1 MYRSPPQPL
10 NNASAFVSGDVTID
24 PSVAIATGVILQ
36 ADQHSQIV
44 IATGV
49 CIGMG
54 AIVHAHQGRMEIEAG
69 ASIGAGVLVVGHGT
83 IGAKACIG
91 AETTLL
97 NPAIAAKQVVPAG
110 SIVGDQSRSVTLSS
124 ASEETE
130 EAKLPREVESDSTVE
145 EVEPDSTVEEVEPDS
160 TDQPEESPPE
170 EEPSPE
176 KPPTESA
183 PDSTTAASSL
193 EKSVNSPAT
202 IVYGQ
207 VRLNHLLNTL
217 LPHRKS
223 LNNSKPGDRSG

>member
-36 ADQHSQIV
+36 ADRDSQIV

-54 AIVHAHQGRMEIEAG
+54 AIIHAHQGKIEVEAG
-69 ASIGAGVLVVGHGT
+69 ANIGAGVLVVGHGT

-97 NPAIAAKQVVPAG
+97 NPVITAKQVVPAG
-110 SIVGDQSRSVTLSS
+110 TIIGDESRSVTLSS
-124 ASEETE
+124 SSQEKSDPGEVQTSSQEKSDPGEVQTSSTDHPKNSQSEESS
-130 EAKLPREVESDSTVE
+130 EVSPKTSSVSDST
-145 EVEPDSTVEEVEPDS
+145 
-160 TDQPEESPPE
+160 
-170 EEPSPE
+170 
-176 KPPTESA
+176 
-183 PDSTTAASSL
+183 AATSL
-193 EKSVNSPAT
+193 EKSPNPTAS

-207 VRLNHLLNTL
+207 VHLNQLLNTL
-217 LPHRKS
+217 LPHRRS
-223 LNNSKPGDRSG
+223 LNNSNSTDRSP

>member
-36 ADQHSQIV
+36 ADRDSQIV

-54 AIVHAHQGRMEIEAG
+54 AIIHAHQGKIEVEAG
-69 ASIGAGVLVVGHGT
+69 ANIGAGVLVVGHGT

-97 NPAIAAKQVVPAG
+97 NPVITAKQVVPAG
-110 SIVGDQSRSVTLSS
+110 TIIGDESRSVTLSS
-124 ASEETE
+124 SSQEKSDPGEVQTSSTDHPKNSQSEESS
-130 EAKLPREVESDSTVE
+130 EVSPKTSSVSDST
-145 EVEPDSTVEEVEPDS
+145 
-160 TDQPEESPPE
+160 
-170 EEPSPE
+170 
-176 KPPTESA
+176 
-183 PDSTTAASSL
+183 AATSL
-193 EKSVNSPAT
+193 EKSPNPTAS

-207 VRLNHLLNTL
+207 VHLNQLLNTL
-217 LPHRKS
+217 LPHRRS
-223 LNNSKPGDRSG
+223 LNNSNSTDRSP

>member
-24 PSVAIATGVILQ
+24 PSVAIATGAILQ
-36 ADQHSQIV
+36 ADRDSQIV

-54 AIVHAHQGRMEIEAG
+54 AIVHAHQGKIEIEAG

-124 ASEETE
+124 ASEEAEETE
-130 EAKLPREVESDSTVE
+130 EAKLPR

-170 EEPSPE
+170 EPSPE

-183 PDSTTAASSL
+183 PDSTTGASSL